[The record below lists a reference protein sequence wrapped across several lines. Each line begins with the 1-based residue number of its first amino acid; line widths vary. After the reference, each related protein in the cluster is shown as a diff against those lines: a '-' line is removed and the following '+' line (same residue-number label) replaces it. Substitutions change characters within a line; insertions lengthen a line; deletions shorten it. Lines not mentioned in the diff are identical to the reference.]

1 MSRPVRGAGH
11 NAEGKCKV
19 CAFDQAN
26 DFAASL
32 LLARGRTYSE
42 TARVTGL
49 PRAAISWH
57 WTKLSEA
64 DKQWL
69 RRRALKVAMTAD
81 MAQIAEDS
89 VRIPVGVIVEQ
100 IEVYQGDLRNAR
112 LANDPIS
119 EERASRLLHVWTM
132 AMVDAAKDVRRH
144 YYPGGPGVAVN
155 INNNQQTNNN
165 TALVAVREET
175 ALLQKMLEA
184 IGADPEKYDRARAV
198 LDADA
203 PPDRAI
209 PHYVGVAGD

>member
-1 MSRPVRGAGH
+1 MARPFRGAGH
-11 NAEGKCKV
+11 NAEGKCRV
-19 CAFDQAN
+19 CQYDQEN

-32 LLARGRTYSE
+32 LLARGRSYRE

-49 PRAAISWH
+49 SLNAISWH

-69 RRRALKVAMTAD
+69 RRRALSVAMKTD

-89 VRIPVGVIVEQ
+89 VRIPVGVICEQ

-112 LANDPIS
+112 AACDPIS
-119 EERASRLLHVWTM
+119 EERASRLLHIWTM

-144 YYPGGPGVAVN
+144 YYPAGPGVQVN
-155 INNNQQTNNN
+155 VSNNQTNN
-165 TALVAVREET
+165 TALVTVREET
-175 ALLQKMLEA
+175 ALIERMLEA
-184 IGADPEKYDRARAV
+184 IGADPEKYERARAV

-203 PPDRAI
+203 PRDRAI
-209 PHYVGVAGD
+209 PHYLGA

>member
-1 MSRPVRGAGH
+1 MGMPRPVRGAGH
-11 NAEGKCKV
+11 NAEGRCKV
-19 CAFDQAN
+19 CKYDQEN

-42 TARVTGL
+42 TAKLTGV
-49 PRAAISWH
+49 PRAAVSWH
-57 WTKLSEA
+57 WTKLSDV

-69 RRRALKVAMTAD
+69 RRRALSVAMKTD

-112 LANDPIS
+112 VARDPVS

-132 AMVDAAKDVRRH
+132 ALVDAAKDVRRH
-144 YYPGGPGVAVN
+144 FYPAGPGVQVN
-155 INNNQQTNNN
+155 VSNNHTNN
-165 TALVAVREET
+165 TALVAVREEV
-175 ALLQKMLEA
+175 ALIERLLEA
-184 IGADPEKYDRARAV
+184 IGADPEKYERARAV

-203 PPDRAI
+203 PRDRAI
-209 PHYVGVAGD
+209 PHYVGA